1 MTYGKEMKTNLLVLG
16 KRIRHFRAAAG
27 FTLEQLGET
36 VGVVPSQLSL
46 VENGRRE
53 PKLSLVT
60 ALATALG
67 VTVADLLSAEAPDR
81 RSELEIELDRLQK
94 SPLYSQLSLP
104 QVRNTKTLPD
114 EALEAI
120 VGLHREMERRARD
133 AISTPEE
140 ARRANTELQLKM
152 RQQNNYLPE
161 IDALAEE
168 MVRQSGHEIGAL
180 MHRTVTEMAARIG
193 FTLIYV
199 DDLPHSARSVTD
211 LANGRIYLPP
221 ASIPGGHGLRAMALQ
236 AIAHRVLEH
245 EKPVNYAEFLKQRL
259 EINYFAAACLMPR
272 ARSVAFLQA
281 AKKDRNIAIED
292 FRDAFGVTHEAA
304 ALRFTN
310 LATKYLGLT
319 THFLRVNDD
328 GGIFRGYENDG
339 IDFASDPTGSIEGQ
353 VVCRKWPSRIAF
365 DQTNRTTEFYQY
377 TDTPAGTFWDTTQ
390 TGIGAGEDFSISVGV
405 PFDDAQWF
413 RGRDTTN
420 RQVSICPAVGCCR
433 LPAGDLTSRWEGKVW
448 PSARMHAHVLSP
460 LPTGRFPGVDD
471 IEVYSFLEKHA
482 RPDA

>member
-1 MTYGKEMKTNLLVLG
+1 MASNLLVLG
-16 KRIRHFRAAAG
+16 KRIRHYRAAAG
-27 FTLEQLGET
+27 FTLEQLGDA

-53 PKLSLVT
+53 PKLSLLT

-67 VTVADLLSAEAPDR
+67 VAIGELLSTEAPDR
-81 RSELEIELDRLQK
+81 RSELEIDLDRLQK
-94 SPLYSQLSLP
+94 SVMYSQLGLP
-104 QVRNTKTLPD
+104 QVRNTKTLPT

-120 VGLHREMERRARD
+120 VGLHHEMERRARD
-133 AISTPEE
+133 AIATPEE
-140 ARRANTELQLKM
+140 ARRANTELQQRM
-152 RQQNNYLPE
+152 REKDNYLPE
-161 IDALAEE
+161 LDALAED
-168 MVRQSGHEIGAL
+168 MVRQSGHEVGAL

-310 LATKYLGLT
+310 LATTYLGLT

-339 IDFASDPTGSIEGQ
+339 IDFPSDANGSIEGQ

-365 DQTNRTTEFYQY
+365 ERTNRTTEFYQY

-390 TGIGAGEDFSISVGV
+390 TGTGAGEDFSISVGV
-405 PFDDAQWF
+405 TFDEAQWF

-420 RQVSICPAVGCCR
+420 REVSTCPSVGCCK
-433 LPAGDLTSRWEGKVW
+433 LPDGELSNRWEGKVW

-482 RPDA
+482 RAGA

>member
-1 MTYGKEMKTNLLVLG
+1 METNLLVLG
-16 KRIRHFRAAAG
+16 KRIRHFRGVAG
-27 FTLEQLGET
+27 FTLEQLGEA

-53 PKLSLVT
+53 PKLSLLT
-60 ALATALG
+60 ALAAALG
-67 VTVADLLSAEAPDR
+67 VTIADLLSTEAPDR
-81 RSELEIELDRLQK
+81 RSALEIELDRLQK
-94 SPLYSQLSLP
+94 SALYSQLGLP

-133 AISTPEE
+133 AIATPEE
-140 ARRANTELQLKM
+140 ARRANTELQQRM
-152 RQQNNYLPE
+152 REKNNYLPE
-161 IDALAEE
+161 LDQLAED
-168 MVRQSGHEIGAL
+168 MVRQSGHVVGAL

-199 DDLPHSARSVTD
+199 DDLPNSARSVTD

-236 AIAHRVLEH
+236 AIAHRMLEH
-245 EKPVNYAEFLKQRL
+245 QKPVNYAEFLKQRL

-310 LATKYLGLT
+310 LATNYLDLT

-339 IDFASDPTGSIEGQ
+339 IDFPADASGSIEGQ
-353 VVCRKWPSRIAF
+353 MVCRRWPSRIAF
-365 DQTNRTTEFYQY
+365 ERTNRTTEFYQY

-390 TGIGAGEDFSISVGV
+390 TGTGAGEDFSISVGV
-405 PFDDAQWF
+405 RFDDAQWF

-420 RQVSICPAVGCCR
+420 REVSTCPSNDCCKR
-433 LPAGDLTSRWEGKVW
+433 PGEDLSSRWDGKVW

-471 IEVYSFLEKHA
+471 IEVYTFLEKHA
-482 RPDA
+482 RADA